1 MTTFLAMTIP
11 GAVVL
16 ITLFGLLARG
26 NPKPGGV
33 ALFWRVGLVGLGLGL
48 GVWYLT
54 SKSGLLPSLPEAVHH
69 ATTGLLVGAAALVV
83 IAALGSALKRQR

>member
-1 MTTFLAMTIP
+1 MTTILAMTIP

-33 ALFWRVGLVGLGLGL
+33 ALFWRVGLVGLGLGFA
-48 GVWYLT
+48 VWYLT
-54 SKSGLLPSLPEAVHH
+54 AKSGLLPSLPTAVHD
-69 ATTGLLVGAAALVV
+69 ANTGLLVGSAAIVV